1 MPVLLKNKCSDSA
14 NDNMQEKKHHLK
26 GGVFFCMRTCTFF
39 GRKLADMVKMPIIVG
54 EQAGINKAVA
64 NVSTV
69 YN

>member
-1 MPVLLKNKCSDSA
+1 V
-14 NDNMQEKKHHLK
+14 
-26 GGVFFCMRTCTFF
+26 VFFICRRTCTFF